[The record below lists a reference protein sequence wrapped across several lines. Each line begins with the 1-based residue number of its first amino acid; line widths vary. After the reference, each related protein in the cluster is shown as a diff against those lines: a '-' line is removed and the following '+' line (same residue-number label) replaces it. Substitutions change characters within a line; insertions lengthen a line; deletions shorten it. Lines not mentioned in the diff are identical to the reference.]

1 MDLVNPVRNSS
12 GESNLRQDAEHSV
25 SNGVNRRVKV
35 NIELKGPKTAKPV
48 IKLIDEYIKKNGWNL
63 DDFIISSFKRKELRE
78 ARTLNPMIQIGVLI
92 SKPRLIDR
100 WSFRFAQKIRASF
113 IGPGKK
119 LVSKRFVR
127 KAHNHGLK
135 VFVWTG
141 NKLIDIQPYDK
152 IIAKLKR
159 FDIDGIFSD
168 YPDRLNG

>member
-1 MDLVNPVRNSS
+1 MRKNPR
-12 GESNLRQDAEHSV
+12 
-25 SNGVNRRVKV
+25 
-35 NIELKGPKTAKPV
+35 
-48 IKLIDEYIKKNGWNL
+48 KLHR
-63 DDFIISSFKRKELRE
+63 S
-78 ARTLNPMIQIGVLI
+78 
-92 SKPRLIDR
+92 
-100 WSFRFAQKIRASF
+100 
-113 IGPGKK
+113 GKK

-168 YPDRLNG
+168 YRTG